1 MPLPNTTSSTMK
13 QSPFLETIARPFGHV
28 LMEEW
33 EEPHPGRRL
42 SMPNDA
48 PTTWGTHTGEED
60 YRGGMAAKY
69 QWPAQ
74 PNFGPAFS
82 FAAPSTKEKRFGR
95 GRTRNMP
102 QQLILKNSGHPR
114 PEVHT
119 APLPRYEMDY
129 RRRCSTT
136 ASMDTCTQELPTP
149 EQSDVNAE
157 MSGTDSDTDS
167 SITSAPPR
175 KRIALEPL
183 DTSFQDF
190 QLNDLSNHLG
200 LSTYR
205 SGPRHQ
211 QPYSNAGL
219 DNAAFTV
226 MSPDE
231 DLYGWNASLES
242 KPSTADASAP
252 HQQRRASRSKRSL
265 LQRVFSPGGSA
276 LDESPSSSPTS
287 YAGFTPFT
295 PPPPPPP
302 PTGR

>member
-1 MPLPNTTSSTMK
+1 MK
-13 QSPFLETIARPFGHV
+13 QSPFLETIARPFDDV

-48 PTTWGTHTGEED
+48 PTTWGSHLGGEG
-60 YRGGMAAKY
+60 YRRGGMAVKR

-74 PNFGPAFS
+74 PSFSSAFS
-82 FAAPSTKEKRFGR
+82 FTAPPTKEKRFGR

-102 QQLILKNSGHPR
+102 QQLVLKNSGHSR
-114 PEVHT
+114 PEVQT
-119 APLPRYEMDY
+119 APLPRFEMDY

-157 MSGTDSDTDS
+157 MSGTDSDTDNS
-167 SITSAPPR
+167 SINSAAPPR

-183 DTSFQDF
+183 DTSFQSF

-200 LSTYR
+200 LTMDHHA
-205 SGPRHQ
+205 GLRHQ
-211 QPYSNAGL
+211 QSYSKLGT
-219 DNAAFTV
+219 DNAAFSV
-226 MSPDE
+226 MSPDD
-231 DLYGWNASLES
+231 DLYGWNAILET
-242 KPSTADASAP
+242 KPAPAADPSAP

-276 LDESPSSSPTS
+276 LDESPSNSPTS
-287 YAGFTPFT
+287 FAGFAPAA
-295 PPPPPPP
+295 